1 MKAAL
6 NRHLKQLPADYGRQ
20 LWRSLLSVLRDTS
33 LSGETGATLVPVL
46 ASRRMRVIGRSPRM
60 LNALAKSR
68 D

>member
-6 NRHLKQLPADYGRQ
+6 NRRLRQIPADYGRE
-20 LWRSLLSVLRDTS
+20 LWRSMLSVLRNTS
-33 LSGETGATLVPVL
+33 LSGGTEVALVPVL
-46 ASRRMRVIGRSPRM
+46 ASRRMRVIGRAPRM

>member
-1 MKAAL
+1 MKAAI

-20 LWRSLLSVLRDTS
+20 LWHSLLSVLRNPP
-33 LSGETGATLVPVL
+33 LSGGTGATLVPVL
-46 ASRRMRVIGRSPRM
+46 ASRRMRVIGRAPRM